1 MQSFTF
7 ATLVSAA
14 LAINADELEFTK
26 YAARYNKAYEDVEEF
41 ATRLERYMHHD
52 KVINEHNN
60 SNDSKNFVL
69 GHNQFSDW
77 TDEEYLAILGYRP
90 PKSTSLNTVN

>member
-1 MQSFTF
+1 MIGLEWVLIIIDKIHTCQFQMQSFTF

-14 LAINADELEFTK
+14 MAISADELEFTK

-52 KVINEHNN
+52 KVINEHNS
-60 SNDSKNFVL
+60 SNDS
-69 GHNQFSDW
+69 
-77 TDEEYLAILGYRP
+77 
-90 PKSTSLNTVN
+90 